1 MRITPAGPDDLAA
14 ILALEEVFPPGQR
27 WKEASWADELAA
39 HSRIVLAARDGSTVV
54 GVVLV
59 AVLHDFADL
68 LRILVASGVQRRGV
82 GDALLHEALEL
93 AARRVL
99 LEVRDDNEP
108 ALGLYR
114 KHGFHVIDRRRDY
127 YGSGIDALVL
137 ERPAPKE
144 ETA

>member
-14 ILALEEVFPPGQR
+14 ILALEEVFPAGQR

-39 HSRIVLAARDGSTVV
+39 HSRIVLAAREGSSLL
-54 GVVLV
+54 GVLLL

-68 LRILVASGVQRRGV
+68 LRIQVAAGAQRRGIA
-82 GDALLHEALEL
+82 DALLREALAL
-93 AARRVL
+93 AQRRVL

-108 ALGLYR
+108 ALALYR

-137 ERPAPKE
+137 ERPYPKE
-144 ETA
+144 ESA